1 VKTDKF
7 EVYGYCLMSNHV
19 HLLIYEKKVIEG
31 ATQRQIARV
40 TGLNEN
46 MIFKA
51 SIGKQKERPHA
62 SLLDG
67 RKAGSF
73 SQGLLDDGLCLL
85 F

>member
-1 VKTDKF
+1 
-7 EVYGYCLMSNHV
+7 MSNHV